1 MDDNHLVGDLAR
13 EIAEGQVVAVVGAGV
28 SIAASG
34 GDPAASW
41 TGLLS
46 TGVER
51 CLQVVPGLPTGWGE
65 RVRGE
70 IGSGD
75 LDDLLSAAEKVTSKL
90 GGRRGGEY
98 RGWLRETVGSL
109 ELQDLAVPKA
119 LVALVCP

>member
-1 MDDNHLVGDLAR
+1 MDERRLLLARDLAR
-13 EIAEGQVVAVVGAGV
+13 EIADGQIVVLVGAGV

-34 GDPAASW
+34 GAPAASW

-51 CLQVVPGLPTGWGE
+51 CEQVVPGPPAGWGE

-75 LDDLLSAAEKVTSKL
+75 LDDLLSHGWRLCTGSNIAVYRHESTSARQGWWKRVSAVTHQRS
-90 GGRRGGEY
+90 
-98 RGWLRETVGSL
+98 T
-109 ELQDLAVPKA
+109 
-119 LVALVCP
+119 